1 MACGVWR
8 FALPPPDGKLHGPAA
23 APSGAED
30 PPLLLRHSIF
40 TRIYF
45 AIENEFAFFHFKR
58 PGVTLSGRAFFRLLI
73 SGADFIGHF
82 LDRII
87 FLPICNELF
96 LHADLYRHRY
106 PPSSPRE
113 QSRPA
118 RPRPLP
124 PRVFPPSPAGES
136 RGLRRRLPRYDLH
149 GQPFG
154 SPQQIEAYQAPDI
167 HLREK
172 TVEVGAALPGKAVTR
187 RQ

>member
-1 MACGVWR
+1 MACWAWR
-8 FALPPPDGKLHGPAA
+8 FALTPPDVKLHGPAA

-106 PPSSPRE
+106 PPFLADIHMTSSRSMLIGRKALKFIGDPLLWRRVTVRPVRSPR
-113 QSRPA
+113 
-118 RPRPLP
+118 
-124 PRVFPPSPAGES
+124 
-136 RGLRRRLPRYDLH
+136 
-149 GQPFG
+149 
-154 SPQQIEAYQAPDI
+154 
-167 HLREK
+167 
-172 TVEVGAALPGKAVTR
+172 
-187 RQ
+187 